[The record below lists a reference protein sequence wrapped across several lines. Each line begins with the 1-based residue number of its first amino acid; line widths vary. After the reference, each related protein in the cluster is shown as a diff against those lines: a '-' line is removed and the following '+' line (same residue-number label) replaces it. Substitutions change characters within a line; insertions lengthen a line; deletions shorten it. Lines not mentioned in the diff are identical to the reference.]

1 MSALPKPSFPIK
13 ASPRRQKSQKR
24 RKAVAGY
31 HPLANNAQV
40 TNRSLAI
47 NSGRHLTENQAIPTN
62 LQVLMLLQKCSFGV
76 ALISMV
82 TSIGV
87 YISTVRIP
95 QQWSQEYKNLE
106 TLQRQERQLTTINET
121 LRYEIAKQ
129 AGQENSEFSILN
141 PDDAIF
147 VTPADVVIQD
157 TEKET
162 NNNVELVELKY
173 NSWGY

>member
-13 ASPRRQKSQKR
+13 ASPRRQKSKKR

-31 HPLANNAQV
+31 HPLANTSQV
-40 TNRSLAI
+40 NNKSLPV
-47 NSGRHLTENQAIPTN
+47 NSARHISGNQALPAN
-62 LQVLMLLQKCSFGV
+62 LQVLMLLQRCSFGV

-95 QQWSQEYKNLE
+95 QQWSQEYEKLE

-121 LRYEIAKQ
+121 IRYEIAKQ
-129 AGQENSEFSILN
+129 AGQEKSELSILN

-147 VTPADVVIQD
+147 VTPAEVAEQPSA
-157 TEKET
+157 KET
-162 NNNVELVELKY
+162 NNNVELVNLKY